1 MIRLTK
7 DFDLNKYSKLFVS
20 ESREYLRSLNEAV
33 IALESSGEDK
43 ELVDQMFRACHTLKG
58 MASMMNLNAISET
71 AHALEDILAAIR
83 DGDLSI
89 NEAVVEGIFEGIDG
103 LEAMVSEV
111 ERTLE
116 VGDNPGLIAKLRSLT
131 TQPQE
136 TKKTPKK
143 KVVAQVEVKAAQ
155 RGNVISI
162 RLARRCALPSARAIV
177 IMKELEKGSSILSM
191 KPSEDDIENE
201 RPFDELV
208 IEVDPAENYQEVLS
222 RIANMTDVE
231 QLLEGEAGTDKNQM
245 KKVSRQEKKTKGGHD
260 APLVQT
266 VKVGMDKLDELLDD
280 VGELV
285 IGRSRLV
292 EKASSSDDY
301 ELQDISSL
309 IDALTSGIQ
318 AKVLGIRMIP
328 LEYVMNRFPRMVRDL
343 SKSQDKEVEF
353 IVEGG
358 NIELD
363 RTVVDR
369 ISEPIIHIIRNAID
383 HGIEMP
389 DERVK
394 AGKNPKGLIR
404 VVASKQ
410 QDHVLIEI
418 TDDGQ
423 GLDFDRLRQSAVSKG
438 FMTKDR
444 ADAALG
450 RELIELMFLPGFTT
464 KTEVSETSGRGVGL
478 DVVKKGV
485 ENLGGSVMMSTSK
498 GAGTTISLWLPFTLA
513 IIEAMMIS
521 INGQIYAA
529 PMSSVVESHCF
540 QGPEVRLIRN
550 REVVQLRGE
559 VLPLIDMYDFFSLEL
574 APKKESINTL
584 IVQSRER
591 RAAIRVDEL
600 IGHQQ
605 IVVKSLDKH
614 LRNTRG
620 ISGGTILGSGKI
632 ALILDV
638 DSILGD

>member
-1 MIRLTK
+1 MIQLTK
-7 DFDLNKYSKLFVS
+7 EFDLNKYSKLFVS

-43 ELVDQMFRACHTLKG
+43 ELIDQMFRACHTLKG
-58 MASMMNLNAISET
+58 MASMMNLHAISET

-83 DGDLSI
+83 DGNLSI
-89 NEAVVEGIFEGIDG
+89 NEAIVEGIFDGLDG

-116 VGDNPGLIAKLRSLT
+116 VADNPDLLTKLRSLA

-136 TKKTPKK
+136 IKKPSKK
-143 KVVAQVEVKAAQ
+143 KVPAIEVKAAPK
-155 RGNVISI
+155 GNVISI

-177 IMKELEKGSSILSM
+177 IMKELEKGASILSM
-191 KPSEDDIENE
+191 TPSEDDIENE

-231 QLLEGEAGTDKNQM
+231 QLLEGETGAQKNQL
-245 KKVSRQEKKTKGGHD
+245 KRVPKQEKTTKGGHD

-318 AKVLGIRMIP
+318 EKVLGIRMIP
-328 LEYVMNRFPRMVRDL
+328 LDYVMSRFPRMVRDL
-343 SKSQDKEVEF
+343 AKSQTKEAEF
-353 IVEGG
+353 VVEGG

-369 ISEPIIHIIRNAID
+369 ISEPIIHIIRNAVD

-389 DERVK
+389 NERIK

-464 KTEVSETSGRGVGL
+464 KNEVSETSGRGVGL

-513 IIEAMMIS
+513 IIDAMMTS

-540 QGPEVRLIRN
+540 EGPEIRLIRN

-559 VLPLIDMYDFFSLEL
+559 VLPLIDMYGFFALEL
-574 APKKESINTL
+574 APKKDSVNTL

-591 RAAIRVDEL
+591 RAAIMVDEL

>member
-7 DFDLNKYSKLFVS
+7 EFDLNKYSKLFVS
-20 ESREYLRSLNEAV
+20 ESREYLRSLNEAM
-33 IALESSGEDK
+33 IALESNGEDK
-43 ELVDQMFRACHTLKG
+43 ELIDQMFRACHTLKG
-58 MASMMNLNAISET
+58 MASMMNLNPITET
-71 AHALEDILAAIR
+71 AHALEDVLASIR
-83 DGDLSI
+83 DGKMSV
-89 NEAVVEGIFEGIDG
+89 NETVIEGIFKGIDG
-103 LEAMVSEV
+103 LESMVSEV
-111 ERTLE
+111 ERTLD
-116 VGDNPGLIAKLRSLT
+116 VSQNPELVARLRTLT
-131 TQPQE
+131 TKPQE
-136 TKKTPKK
+136 TKKAPKK
-143 KVVAQVEVKAAQ
+143 KASAIEMKVSSK
-155 RGNVISI
+155 GNVINI
-162 RLARRCALPSARAIV
+162 KLARRCALPSARAIV
-177 IMKELEKGSSILSM
+177 IMKELEKGGSILSM
-191 KPSEDDIENE
+191 TPSEDDIENE

-208 IEVDPAENYQEVLS
+208 IEVDPLENYADVLS

-231 QLLEGEAGTDKNQM
+231 QLLEGEAGTPKNQM
-245 KKVSRQEKKTKGGHD
+245 KRVSRLEKKTMDGQEI
-260 APLVQT
+260 PLVQT
-266 VKVGMDKLDELLDD
+266 VKVGMDKLDDLLDD

-292 EKASSSDDY
+292 EKATSSEDY
-301 ELQDISSL
+301 ELQEISSL
-309 IDALTSGIQ
+309 IDNLTSEIQ

-328 LEYVMNRFPRMVRDL
+328 LEYVMSRFPRMVRDL
-343 SKSQDKEVEF
+343 AKSQEKEVEF
-353 IVEGG
+353 VVDGG

-369 ISEPIIHIIRNAID
+369 ISEPIVHIIRNAID

-389 DERVK
+389 DDRDK
-394 AGKNPKGLIR
+394 IGKNRKGLIR

-418 TDDGQ
+418 TDDGR
-423 GLDFDRLRQSAVSKG
+423 GLDFDRIRRSAVTKG
-438 FMTKDR
+438 FMSKER

-478 DVVKKGV
+478 DVVKRGV
-485 ENLGGSVMMSTSK
+485 EDLGGSVMMSTSK

-513 IIEAMMIS
+513 IIDAMMTS
-521 INGQIYAA
+521 INEQIYAA
-529 PMSSVVESHCF
+529 PMSSVIESHSF
-540 QGPEVRLIRN
+540 EASEIRLIRN

-559 VLPLIDMYDFFSLEL
+559 VLPLIDMYNFFNLEL
-574 APKKESINTL
+574 SPKKESINTL

-605 IVVKSLDKH
+605 IVVKSLDRR

>member
-1 MIRLTK
+1 MIQLTK
-7 DFDLNKYSKLFVS
+7 EFDLNKYSKLFVS

-43 ELVDQMFRACHTLKG
+43 ELIDQMFRACHTLKG
-58 MASMMNLNAISET
+58 MASMMNLTAISET
-71 AHALEDILAAIR
+71 AHAMEDILAAIR
-83 DGDLSI
+83 DGDLPV
-89 NEAVVEGIFEGIDG
+89 NEAVVEGIFKGIDG

-116 VGDNPGLIAKLRSLT
+116 VGDNPDLLINLRSLT
-131 TQPQE
+131 NQPQE
-136 TKKTPKK
+136 MKKTSKK
-143 KVVAQVEVKAAQ
+143 KGPAVEEKAAPK
-155 RGNVISI
+155 GNVIRI

-177 IMKELEKGSSILSM
+177 IMKELEKGASILSM
-191 KPSEDDIENE
+191 TPSENDIENE

-208 IEVDPAENYQEVLS
+208 IEVDPADNYREVLS
-222 RIANMTDVE
+222 RIANMIDVE
-231 QLLEGEAGTDKNQM
+231 QLLEGETGTQKNQL
-245 KKVSRQEKKTKGGHD
+245 KRVPKQEKKTKDGHD
-260 APLVQT
+260 ASLVQT

-292 EKASSSDDY
+292 EMASSSDDY

-309 IDALTSGIQ
+309 IDSLTSGIQ

-328 LEYVMNRFPRMVRDL
+328 LDYVMSRFPRMVRDL
-343 SKSQDKEVEF
+343 AKNQTKEAELV
-353 IVEGG
+353 VEGG

-369 ISEPIIHIIRNAID
+369 ISEPIIHIIRNAVD

-521 INGQIYAA
+521 IRGQIYAA

-559 VLPLIDMYDFFSLEL
+559 VLPLIDMYDFFALEL
-574 APKKESINTL
+574 APKKDSINTL

-632 ALILDV
+632 ALILDM

>member
-1 MIRLTK
+1 MIQLTK
-7 DFDLNKYSKLFVS
+7 EFDLNKYSKLFVS

-43 ELVDQMFRACHTLKG
+43 ELIDQMFRACHTLKG
-58 MASMMNLNAISET
+58 MASMMNLTAISET
-71 AHALEDILAAIR
+71 AHAMEDILAAIR
-83 DGDLSI
+83 DGDLSV
-89 NEAVVEGIFEGIDG
+89 NEAVVEGIFKGIDG

-116 VGDNPGLIAKLRSLT
+116 VGDNPDLLINLRSLT
-131 TQPQE
+131 NQPQE
-136 TKKTPKK
+136 TKKTSKK
-143 KVVAQVEVKAAQ
+143 KVPAVEGKATPK
-155 RGNVISI
+155 GNVISI

-177 IMKELEKGSSILSM
+177 IMKELEKGASILSM
-191 KPSEDDIENE
+191 TPSENDIENE

-208 IEVDPAENYQEVLS
+208 IEVDPADNYREVLS

-231 QLLEGEAGTDKNQM
+231 QLLEGETGTQKNQL
-245 KKVSRQEKKTKGGHD
+245 KRVPKQEKKTKDGHD
-260 APLVQT
+260 ASLVQT

-292 EKASSSDDY
+292 EMASSSDDY

-309 IDALTSGIQ
+309 IDSLTSGIQ

-328 LEYVMNRFPRMVRDL
+328 LDYVMSRFPRMVRDL
-343 SKSQDKEVEF
+343 AKSQTKEAEF
-353 IVEGG
+353 VVEGG

-369 ISEPIIHIIRNAID
+369 ISEPIIHIIRNAVD

-513 IIEAMMIS
+513 IIDAMMIS
-521 INGQIYAA
+521 IRGQIYAA